1 MTNDQN
7 PREDG
12 SAPTPEDV
20 RTHARAAKDELGRTV
35 ESLAATA
42 DGTARAKADELTSQA
57 REKADELTSQG
68 RQKADELTSQ
78 ARAKAAEATER
89 GRLKAAETKAQAG
102 EKADGARE
110 QAREKAGELR
120 EQAVEKAAEVRTRA
134 REKTPDAVLEKA
146 SQAQHL
152 VGGAAH
158 AVGDTFQ
165 EHAPDPV
172 RRGVGRVAHAAR
184 GNQGL
189 LVAGGVAAVA
199 VVAIA
204 RHRRRG

>member
-12 SAPTPEDV
+12 SAPTPEDL
-20 RTHARAAKDELGRTV
+20 RTQARAARDELGRTV

-42 DGTARAKADELTSQA
+42 DGTARAKADELMSQA
-57 REKADELTSQG
+57 RVKAE
-68 RQKADELTSQ
+68 
-78 ARAKAAEATER
+78 EATER

-102 EKADGARE
+102 EKVEGARQ
-110 QAREKAGELR
+110 QAKEKAGELR
-120 EQAVEKAAEVRTRA
+120 GQVAEKTAEVRTRA

-146 SQAQHL
+146 SQAQRL

-158 AVGDTFQ
+158 TVGDKLQ

-172 RRGVGRVAHAAR
+172 RRGGDRVARAAR